1 MAKSRTKIKYQ
12 IRRKTNPE
20 IIEAVRLAMKHKPWA
35 KVLEMMSGPKSN
47 YNSLNL
53 LQIDKNTSTGDT
65 VLIIGKVLS
74 LGSISKKLRICALSI
89 SAKAREKLN
98 KAGATVILLTHDR
111 EIVNK
116 LGKRV
121 ITLVG
126 GKIIRDETEGR
137 FIL

>member
-89 SAKAREKLN
+89 SAKAREKLKESKSEFVHISEEIKRN
-98 KAGATVILLTHDR
+98 PKFEGVRILR
-111 EIVNK
+111 
-116 LGKRV
+116 
-121 ITLVG
+121 
-126 GKIIRDETEGR
+126 
-137 FIL
+137 